1 MKNLKLRK
9 LVAVALTV
17 AAISTVSPVGASAA
31 WKQNSTG
38 WWNTEGDSYSTGWRA
53 IDGKWYYF
61 DSTGY
66 MKTGWINDGSAWY
79 FADASGAMKTGWV
92 LDGSTWY
99 YTNASGAMKTGWVLD
114 GSTWYY
120 TNASGAMQTGWV
132 NYNGNW
138 YFTASNGAMKTGWVN
153 DNGTWYFTSVSGA
166 MQTGV
171 VEVDGKVYYLAA
183 SGAMQTG
190 QVTIN
195 GVVYTFAAS
204 GEATG
209 DNIPTPDKGFSSS
222 GISQTPN
229 TTGSNNSSSSSRSS
243 GSSGAGH
250 HKSSSSYAINAASGY
265 NKITKKSDD
274 TYSARANADGM
285 FRFTIDNKSDDNSYF
300 YATNEDGTDV
310 NITADK
316 DGMYAIDINAGA
328 SNVIVIKEIV
338 RSQDAES
345 GVTYKVLNTYKL
357 TVTK

>member
-9 LVAVALTV
+9 IVAAALTV
-17 AAISTVSPVGASAA
+17 AAISTVSSVGASAA

-38 WWNTEGDSYSTGWRA
+38 WWNTEGDSYSTGWRS
-53 IDGKWYYF
+53 IGNTWYYF

-120 TNASGAMQTGWV
+120 TNASGAMQTGWI

-153 DNGTWYFTSVSGA
+153 DNGTWYFTSASGA

-171 VEVDGKVYYLAA
+171 IEIDGKVYYLAA
-183 SGAMQTG
+183 NGAMQTG

-204 GEATG
+204 GEAIG
-209 DNIPTPDKGFSSS
+209 DNIPTPDKAFSSS
-222 GISQTPN
+222 GVNVTP
-229 TTGSNNSSSSSRSS
+229 SNNNNNNNNSKSNGG
-243 GSSGAGH
+243 GSSH
-250 HKSSSSYAINAASGY
+250 HKSDSKSGY
-265 NKITKKSDD
+265 PIKPVDGYDVLTYLGNNK
-274 TYSARANADGM
+274 YSAH
-285 FRFTIDNKSDDNSYF
+285 
-300 YATNEDGTDV
+300 ATNGIFKFKVIPTKSNSELFVTNSEGNDV
-310 NITADK
+310 NITGDNKYGYSIDTNYASDK
-316 DGMYAIDINAGA
+316 TIT
-328 SNVIVIKEIV
+328 IKEVV
-338 RSQDAES
+338 RQFDES
-345 GVTYKVLNTYKL
+345 GLSYKVVNEYTLIIK
-357 TVTK
+357 